1 MSLIC
6 DTSTSTAR
14 PYLPLPFRYPTF
26 ELLHSLS
33 HPSIKATQKVV
44 TSSYVWPGMN
54 SDIRE
59 WTKACL
65 ECQRSKVHR
74 HTKSAPA
81 TFATPDTRFDH
92 VHVDI
97 AGPLPPSHD
106 FTYLLTCVDRFT
118 RWAEAAPIS
127 DITAK
132 TAATAFINT
141 WVSRFS
147 TPSTIST
154 DRGSQ
159 FESHLWEELMQLLG
173 STRIRTTAYHP
184 AANEMVERFHRQ
196 LKAALKC
203 HQKQST
209 WYTALPL
216 VMLGVRTALKQT

>member
-14 PYLPLPFRYPTF
+14 PYLPLLFCYPTF

-33 HPSIKATQKVV
+33 HPGIKVTQKIV
-44 TSSYVWPGMN
+44 TSSYVWPGIN

-74 HTKSAPA
+74 HTKGAPA
-81 TFATPDTRFDH
+81 TFATLDARFDH

-97 AGPLPPSHD
+97 VGPLPPSHG
-106 FTYLLTCVDRFT
+106 FTYFLTCVDRFT

-132 TAATAFINT
+132 TAATASLT
-141 WVSRFS
+141 HGCQDSVRHPPLPQ
-147 TPSTIST
+147 TEVHTYT
-154 DRGSQ
+154 Y
-159 FESHLWEELMQLLG
+159 HH
-173 STRIRTTAYHP
+173 YHP
-184 AANEMVERFHRQ
+184 AANGMVE
-196 LKAALKC
+196 
-203 HQKQST
+203 
-209 WYTALPL
+209 
-216 VMLGVRTALKQT
+216 